1 MFSIRLVTGNQN
13 GKGFWSR
20 RSGLEKTLLV
30 LLGVC
35 GCALVAGSS
44 FYAYDHQSNSNDQ
57 PQDPMIKA
65 DEVCVTEACAIA
77 AGGILQTM
85 DQSADPCQD
94 FFQFSCGGWVANN
107 EIPDGKSRWGKFYEL
122 RDKVDKAVRK
132 IIESPKDETDAE
144 SVNYL
149 KDHYLACTD
158 TETIEKLGYEPFRNF
173 VSSDNPEGGWPMIYN
188 SWDSTKFT
196 VENATAGARRI
207 LNENLMLSMFVYLD
221 DIDVTQNVIYVSR
234 KSCQEN
240 RNHQTLIGRKR
251 TLMIRNQKQ
260 K

>member
-1 MFSIRLVTGNQN
+1 MYFIRLVTSNQ
-13 GKGFWSR
+13 KGFWSR

-57 PQDPMIKA
+57 PIDPMIIKQ

-158 TETIEKLGYEPFRNF
+158 TETLERLGYEPFRNF
-173 VSSDNPEGGWPMIYN
+173 VSSDNPEGGWPMIFN
-188 SWDSTKFT
+188 SWDSSKFT

-240 RNHQTLIGRKR
+240 RNHHQTFRG
-251 TLMIRNQKQ
+251 
-260 K
+260 

>member
-1 MFSIRLVTGNQN
+1 MYSIRLVTGNQN

-158 TETIEKLGYEPFRNF
+158 TETIERLGYEPFRNF

-188 SWDSTKFT
+188 SWDSSKFT

-240 RNHQTLIGRKR
+240 RNHQTLIGGKR
-251 TLMIRNQKQ
+251 TLIIRNQKQ

>member
-1 MFSIRLVTGNQN
+1 MHFLRLVSTGN

-44 FYAYDHQSNSNDQ
+44 FYAYDHQSNPNAPNPDQ
-57 PQDPMIKA
+57 LIIKE
-65 DEVCVTEACAIA
+65 DDVCVTEACAIA

-132 IIESPKDETDAE
+132 IIESPKDETDAQ

-149 KDHYLACTD
+149 KDHYLACND
-158 TETIEKLGYEPFRNF
+158 EETIEKLGYEPFRNF
-173 VSSDNPEGGWPMIYN
+173 VSSDNPEGGWPMIQLD
-188 SWDSTKFT
+188 WDSTKFT

-207 LNENLMLSMFVYLD
+207 LNENLLLSMFVYLD

-234 KSCQEN
+234 KSCQN
-240 RNHQTLIGRKR
+240 
-251 TLMIRNQKQ
+251 
-260 K
+260 